1 MVIQHRSILCD
12 SKLAL
17 VSRGRAEVS
26 RDGLCLYRYSVT
38 ITESSRDSP
47 GRKSQ
52 GSITDLTSHARR
64 GDCPSFTVYPVFRFP
79 HSFSL
84 SSSYITPPF
93 PAPRI
98 SSLEEVNGVKLTVG
112 SSVSWAGAPARALE
126 GWQLHQDE
134 SPLLAHNGFIW
145 FLRSPSPKALWGD
158 VLCHLLVSHR
168 GEQMWCVKPVF
179 LLFSLLMN

>member
-52 GSITDLTSHARR
+52 GSISDLTSHARR

-79 HSFSL
+79 LSFSL

-112 SSVSWAGAPARALE
+112 SSVSWAGAPALE
-126 GWQLHQDE
+126 GGWVVGLAAPPRWITSTRPQWIHLV
-134 SPLLAHNGFIW
+134 PLFPISKSTVGRRTL
-145 FLRSPSPKALWGD
+145 PSI
-158 VLCHLLVSHR
+158 S
-168 GEQMWCVKPVF
+168 Q
-179 LLFSLLMN
+179 S